1 MADGEKGNRKNIRKS
16 KGRKSAE
23 VGKLIF
29 YKECSG
35 KASLRRWHLSRNL
48 MEWGVKEEY

>member
-1 MADGEKGNRKNIRKS
+1 MFGDRERQTKIWSMADGKKGNRKNIRRS

-35 KASLRRWHLSRNL
+35 
-48 MEWGVKEEY
+48 GGI